1 MWRNGIEISGISE
14 LWALWLLV
22 ILGIGKWYRCFCK
35 SQMPRD
41 KSFQVVNRKWAT
53 DPEDEEGWI
62 SVGDV
67 DSVWVCVV
75 MPFGSTVK
83 KASRKVV
90 EGFY

>member
-1 MWRNGIEISGISE
+1 MD
-14 LWALWLLV
+14 LWLSK
-22 ILGIGKWYRCFCK
+22 GC
-35 SQMPRD
+35 
-41 KSFQVVNRKWAT
+41 VVSRKWAI

-75 MPFGSTVK
+75 MCTVK
-83 KASRKVV
+83 KASWKVV

>member
-1 MWRNGIEISGISE
+1 MGT
-14 LWALWLLV
+14 V
-22 ILGIGKWYRCFCK
+22 DLGLSKRV
-35 SQMPRD
+35 
-41 KSFQVVNRKWAT
+41 VVNRKWAV
-53 DPEDEEGWI
+53 DPVDEEGWI

-83 KASRKVV
+83 MASRKVV